1 MTAIPPIPPM
11 PPGGPRGAGRVSLRF
26 EDVTQDGRL
35 VLEALPTA
43 LGPTVWRGLLEKAPG
58 LRACYENGV
67 FPILS
72 RLRLQGT
79 AGPFSANGRVEAE
92 GSYRLARADDGRFV
106 LEVWSDLYAP
116 IGHTH
121 GPPTQD
127 GEKVVAGR
135 VFAEQIFTRPLA
147 PAGQRRV
154 TSFDFAGAPEV
165 TETRPS
171 PPPFESVAS
180 LPDSA
185 TPLEAAPRIDPVPIV
200 FGVFHTDSN
209 MHVNSLAYLRVLEE
223 AALRRFVELG
233 RGSMVL
239 GRDIDI
245 SYRKPCFAGQTM
257 HVVLQAFEVGARLG
271 ICASMVDAATLVGGA
286 PPPEARPHV
295 FARMTFEG

>member
-1 MTAIPPIPPM
+1 M
-11 PPGGPRGAGRVSLRF
+11 PQRGPRATGRVSLRF

-58 LRACYENGV
+58 FRACFENGI

-72 RLRLQGT
+72 RLQLEGT
-79 AGPFSANGRVEAE
+79 PGPFSANGRVEAE
-92 GSYRLARADDGRFV
+92 GSYRLARAEDGRFV

-116 IGHTH
+116 SGHTH
-121 GPPTQD
+121 GPPTHD
-127 GEKVVAGR
+127 GERILAGR

-165 TETRPS
+165 TETRSS
-171 PPPFESVAS
+171 PLPFESVLTLPARATS
-180 LPDSA
+180 LD
-185 TPLEAAPRIDPVPIV
+185 AAPRIDPVPIV

-233 RGSMVL
+233 RGSRVL
-239 GRDIDI
+239 GREIDI
-245 SYRKPCFAGQTM
+245 TYRKPCFAGQTM
-257 HVVLQAFEVGARLG
+257 HVVLQSFEAEGKLG
-271 ICASMVDAATLVGGA
+271 ICACLIDAATLVDGA
-286 PPPEARPHV
+286 AQPDARPHV
-295 FARMTFEG
+295 FARMTFEA